1 MGIFPFIFRQICL
14 KIMSMIQD
22 ILRAVIQRIF
32 RDKILMGLVIIGVLA
47 VFMTGKEGTTERG
60 KKLDAGEEELNMA
73 NAPGGPQAPGHD
85 RGRSQGQKQAMNH
98 GQKQVQNP
106 GQNQGHS
113 SAGQEGGNQPE
124 RLTPGHA
131 ADFVTWWIGNAFKYE
146 PAEARKC
153 HEEAFGWMTEEAK
166 RAFETEFW
174 NEGMAQGIERGEV
187 VAAFHPYAVQ
197 AHAVNPDGSVVV
209 IMRATMVTQ
218 IRGGQEVNKNI
229 HTDFL
234 VTQNQEGH
242 LRIAAVYNRP
252 EPQAPAYQAPPMYH
266 QAVRQQN
273 VVY

>member
-1 MGIFPFIFRQICL
+1 
-14 KIMSMIQD
+14 MIQD
-22 ILRAVIQRIF
+22 ILRAIIQRIF

-47 VFMTGKEGTTERG
+47 VFMTGKEGTTEHG
-60 KKLDAGEEELNMA
+60 KKLDAGKEELELDMA
-73 NAPGGPQAPGHD
+73 NAPGGPQASGQHQGQD
-85 RGRSQGQKQAMNH
+85 QYQNGAKNRGQKQLH
-98 GQKQVQNP
+98 NP
-106 GQNQGHS
+106 GQNQGQTAA
-113 SAGQEGGNQPE
+113 AGQEGGNQPE

-153 HEEAFGWMTEEAK
+153 HDEAFGWMTEEAK
-166 RAFETEFW
+166 RAFEKEFW

-187 VAAFHPYAVQ
+187 VAAFHPYAVH

-218 IRGGQEVNKNI
+218 IRGGQEVNRNI

-252 EPQAPAYQAPPMYH
+252 EPQVPAYQAHPVYH
-266 QAVRQQN
+266 QAVREQN